1 MPSQNNLTTNTNF
14 LSPTGFKLVIN
25 REKFA
30 NTEYF
35 CTSASLPNVSL
46 GVAET
51 NFQQFKGYVP
61 GDVTHEEL
69 TVRIAVDED
78 LVVYKEILD
87 WNPDVEDD
95 VKLLRTQKR
104 GTAISIAIMVSAAVQ
119 AGLKTFGASQTMLLL
134 LYGFIIFWSYVSFSQ
149 YFLKDESIMINGISK
164 MNLFPFPLIR
174 YGNDVP
180 DLKPKPKLNPKVESV
195 FNSFS
200 ICVST
205 VSLHLKCR

>member
-87 WNPDVEDD
+87 WIYRNRDVKQIEVHDATLLIMSSSFDSKESKQIQLTNMFPTSIASLEFNTQNTDVEYF
-95 VKLLRTQKR
+95 
-104 GTAISIAIMVSAAVQ
+104 Q
-119 AGLKTFGASQTMLLL
+119 AD
-134 LYGFIIFWSYVSFSQ
+134 VSFR
-149 YFLKDESIMINGISK
+149 YDYYKFL
-164 MNLFPFPLIR
+164 
-174 YGNDVP
+174 
-180 DLKPKPKLNPKVESV
+180 
-195 FNSFS
+195 
-200 ICVST
+200 
-205 VSLHLKCR
+205 

>member
-1 MPSQNNLTTNTNF
+1 MPSQSNITSNYNF

-35 CTSASLPNVSL
+35 CTSANLPNVTL

-51 NFQQFKGYVP
+51 NYQQFKGYLP

-87 WNPDVEDD
+87 WIYRNRDAKAPEVHDGI
-95 VKLLRTQKR
+95 LL
-104 GTAISIAIMVSAAVQ
+104 IMSSSFAA
-119 AGLKTFGASQTMLLL
+119 G
-134 LYGFIIFWSYVSFSQ
+134 
-149 YFLKDESIMINGISK
+149 ESKQIQFV
-164 MNLFPFPLIR
+164 NLFPTSIASLEFNTQNTDVEYFQADVSFR
-174 YGNDVP
+174 YDYYKF
-180 DLKPKPKLNPKVESV
+180 L
-195 FNSFS
+195 
-200 ICVST
+200 
-205 VSLHLKCR
+205 

>member
-1 MPSQNNLTTNTNF
+1 MPSQNNLTTNHNF

-87 WNPDVEDD
+87 WIYRNRDVRPPEVHDGILLIMSSSFDASKSKQIQLTNMFPTSIASLEFNTQNTDVEYF
-95 VKLLRTQKR
+95 
-104 GTAISIAIMVSAAVQ
+104 Q
-119 AGLKTFGASQTMLLL
+119 AD
-134 LYGFIIFWSYVSFSQ
+134 VSFR
-149 YFLKDESIMINGISK
+149 YDYYKFL
-164 MNLFPFPLIR
+164 
-174 YGNDVP
+174 
-180 DLKPKPKLNPKVESV
+180 
-195 FNSFS
+195 
-200 ICVST
+200 
-205 VSLHLKCR
+205 

>member
-1 MPSQNNLTTNTNF
+1 MASNNNLTTNTNF

-51 NFQQFKGYVP
+51 NYQQFKGYVP

-87 WNPDVEDD
+87 WIYRNRDAKAIEVHDATLLIMSSSFDASESKQIRLTNMFPTSIASLEFNTQNTDVEYF
-95 VKLLRTQKR
+95 
-104 GTAISIAIMVSAAVQ
+104 Q
-119 AGLKTFGASQTMLLL
+119 AD
-134 LYGFIIFWSYVSFSQ
+134 VSFR
-149 YFLKDESIMINGISK
+149 YDYYKFL
-164 MNLFPFPLIR
+164 
-174 YGNDVP
+174 
-180 DLKPKPKLNPKVESV
+180 
-195 FNSFS
+195 
-200 ICVST
+200 
-205 VSLHLKCR
+205 